1 MKRQRN
7 ITSLTPFMMLL
18 GFVLLSIQAYAQN
31 LSGLTPVT
39 VGNTETYTYNDGNI
53 KPNLSW
59 NIIGG
64 TQVSS
69 SSSGTTYT
77 VDVTWPTIGTHKV
90 EARGKSNSLLESM
103 DVVVQAAPPTTSVA
117 LLNYIHNITPRIAT
131 TDITTLSN
139 NEKIE
144 SITYFDGLGRASQ
157 SIGIRA
163 GGQSQDII
171 THIAYDAF
179 GRQTKEYL
187 PYSATTNIGDFRV
200 DAFDATN
207 SYYDATAYDD
217 DFPGMSVADIN
228 PYSEKEFDSSPLNRV
243 MKQAA
248 PGKDWKMGNGHEI
261 EMDYLTNGT
270 NEVKHYYVKLFKDV
284 TNSVI
289 TYTTSLE
296 DNGYYTANELSKTI
310 TKDENHDGTS
320 TKAHTTEEF
329 KNKQGQVILKRTYGT
344 SEVDGVAQT
353 NVAHDTYYVYDDYG
367 NLSFVLPPK
376 AEAHTA
382 KPDPTELSE
391 LCYQY
396 IYDDLNRLVEKKIP
410 GKGWEYIVY
419 NKLDQ
424 PIATQDAIQRG
435 SAPYKW
441 LITKYDAFGRVAYTA
456 IEESNTLYTRTAVQ
470 DVINGQ
476 TQQYETRL
484 TTPITVAGTTLYYT
498 NASGFM
504 HLEEL
509 LTINYYDDY
518 NFDLDGGSSETAY
531 GVTPITNV
539 KGLATGSKVRVL
551 GTNDWITTV
560 TYYDDKA
567 RPIYVY
573 SKNAYLDTVDKI
585 KSDLTFDGRATETTS
600 SKERSGITLSFI
612 DQYTYDHTNR
622 VLEHRNKFAHAP
634 LYEVITDNSY
644 DDLGQLTAKGVGG
657 KQNAIDRLQD
667 IDYT

>member
-7 ITSLTPFMMLL
+7 ITALTPFMMLL
-18 GFVLLSIQAYAQN
+18 GFVLLSMQAYAQN

-39 VGNTETYTYNDGNI
+39 VGNTETYTYNDGTI
-53 KPNLSW
+53 RANLSW

-69 SSSGTTYT
+69 SASGTTYT

-90 EARGKSNSLLESM
+90 EARGKSNVLLEGM

-117 LLNYIHNITPRIAT
+117 LLNYVHNITPRIAT

-139 NEKIE
+139 SEKIE

-171 THIAYDAF
+171 THMAYDAY
-179 GRQTKEYL
+179 GRQAKEYL
-187 PYSATTNIGDFRV
+187 PYSATTDIGDFRV

-207 SYYDATAYDD
+207 SYYDAAAYDA
-217 DFPGMSVADIN
+217 DFPGMTVADIN

-248 PGKDWKMGNGHEI
+248 PGKDWKMGSGHEI
-261 EMDYLTNGT
+261 EMDYNTNGAT
-270 NEVKHYYVKLFKDV
+270 EVREYSVTLTRNV
-284 TNSVI
+284 TNSVV
-289 TYTTSLE
+289 TYIPTLQE
-296 DNGYYTANELSKTI
+296 DNHYTANELYKTV
-310 TKDENHDGTS
+310 TWDENHDGTT
-320 TKAHTTEEF
+320 TKDHTTEEF
-329 KNKQGQVILKRTYGT
+329 TNKQGQVVLKRTYNN
-344 SEVDGVAQT
+344 EA
-353 NVAHDTYYVYDDYG
+353 AHDTYYVYDDYG
-367 NLSFVLPPK
+367 NLSFVLAPK
-376 AEAHTA
+376 AEAHTD
-382 KPDPTELSE
+382 KPDATELSE

-396 IYDDLNRLVEKKIP
+396 RYDERNRLVEKKIP
-410 GKGWEYIVY
+410 GKDWEYIVY
-419 NKLDQ
+419 SKLDQ
-424 PIATQDAIQRG
+424 PVMTQDANLRASNQ
-435 SAPYKW
+435 W
-441 LITKYDAFGRVAYTA
+441 LVTKYDAFGRVAYTA
-456 IEESNTLYTRTAVQ
+456 TKNSSSSRQHFQYLLNTSTS
-470 DVINGQ
+470 I
-476 TQQYETRL
+476 YETK
-484 TTPITVAGTTLYYT
+484 VGSGTGYLSTYYT
-498 NASGFM
+498 SVSRPTGVD
-504 HLEEL
+504 EI

-518 NFDLDGGSSETAY
+518 SFDLDGGSSETAY

-551 GTNDWITTV
+551 NTNDWITSV

-573 SKNAYLDTVDKI
+573 SKNDYLGTVDKV
-585 KSDLTFDGRATETTS
+585 KSELTFDGRATETTS
-600 SKERSGITLSFI
+600 SKERSGVTLDFI
-612 DQYTYDHTNR
+612 DQYTYDHANR

-634 LYEVITDNSY
+634 LYEVITDNNY

-657 KQNAIDRLQD
+657 KQNA
-667 IDYT
+667 